1 MQDVQLFFL
10 GIGGIGMSALARW
23 YRHHGATVAGHD
35 RTETAL
41 TRALVEEGI
50 PVDTSGDR
58 SALPASLL
66 ADLDAGRTD
75 RWTVIR
81 TPAVPDDFPLL
92 ALLRDA
98 GFPVLKRAEL
108 LGKLTADRP
117 LLAVAGTHGKTT
129 TSTLLAHL
137 LHQDGTPV
145 DAFLGG
151 IARSTG
157 SNLLLA
163 EAAGKEGPAPWTVVE
178 ADEFDRSFLTLHP
191 THAVITSADADH
203 LDIYGTE
210 QALHAAMV
218 EFGRQV
224 GPGGLILHEAVAAAF
239 TATGHTPP
247 DHTCYGALSARTD
260 LPEGWEGGH
269 SAPSGSA
276 GDCTFQLHLTGHDP
290 VAIRWSMPGAHN
302 AANATAAA
310 ILAARAGLSPASI
323 ACGLASFPGIA
334 RRFEVRHDSPSLTV
348 IDDYA
353 HHPSEIAS
361 TIAAARSAYAGR
373 RLVGVFQPHLFSRT
387 RDFLDE
393 FASALS
399 ELDLCILLPIYAARE
414 EPLPG
419 VDAQAVGEK
428 MVECPVKCPE
438 ESRFLDVLET
448 CDPDVLLFMGAGDLD
463 QWIPRAIDRLS
474 ASTSTRETTPQP

>member
-1 MQDVQLFFL
+1 
-10 GIGGIGMSALARW
+10 MSALARW

-50 PVDTSGDR
+50 QVDTSGDR
-58 SALPASLL
+58 SALPVGLL

-92 ALLRDA
+92 ALLRNA
-98 GFPVLKRAEL
+98 GFPVLKRAQL
-108 LGKLTADRP
+108 LGRLTANRP

-137 LHQDGTPV
+137 LHQDGTAV
-145 DAFLGG
+145 EAFLGG

-157 SNLLLA
+157 SNLLLT
-163 EAAGKEGPAPWTVVE
+163 EAAGEEGATPWTVVE

-224 GPGGLILHEAVAAAF
+224 GSGGLILHEAVAKAF
-239 TATGHTPP
+239 TATGHKPP
-247 DHTCYGALSARTD
+247 DHTCYGALSTNTD
-260 LPEGWEGGH
+260 LPEAWEGGH
-269 SAPSGSA
+269 SAPSGST
-276 GDCTFQLHLTGHDP
+276 GHSTFQLHLSGHDP

-310 ILAARAGLSPASI
+310 ILAARAGLSPGSI
-323 ACGLASFPGIA
+323 ARGLASFPGIA
-334 RRFEVRHDSPSLTV
+334 RRFEVRHDSPALTV

-353 HHPSEIAS
+353 HHPSEIAN
-361 TIAAARSAYAGR
+361 TIAAARCAYAGR
-373 RLVGVFQPHLFSRT
+373 RLIGVFQPHLFSRT

-399 ELDLCILLPIYAARE
+399 ELDLCILLPIYPARE

-419 VDAQAVGEK
+419 GCTGRWGKDGRMSSEMPRGK
-428 MVECPVKCPE
+428 PVFGC
-438 ESRFLDVLET
+438 S
-448 CDPDVLLFMGAGDLD
+448 GDM
-463 QWIPRAIDRLS
+463 
-474 ASTSTRETTPQP
+474 

>member
-1 MQDVQLFFL
+1 MDRDGAVLIPDDRIVDTLGREVRSLLDDPEACRALSTAWPGPPGPMPPTAWSTSPLRPLPRHPRLMQDERLFFL

-50 PVDTSGDR
+50 PVDTSGDC

-92 ALLRDA
+92 ALLRNA

-108 LGKLTADRP
+108 LGKLTAERP

-137 LHQDGTPV
+137 LHQDGTAV
-145 DAFLGG
+145 EAFLGG

-163 EAAGKEGPAPWTVVE
+163 EAAGKEGPRLGPWWKPTNST
-178 ADEFDRSFLTLHP
+178 AASHPAP

-210 QALHAAMV
+210 QALHAAVV
-218 EFGRQV
+218 EFGRSRC
-224 GPGGLILHEAVAAAF
+224 G
-239 TATGHTPP
+239 
-247 DHTCYGALSARTD
+247 
-260 LPEGWEGGH
+260 
-269 SAPSGSA
+269 
-276 GDCTFQLHLTGHDP
+276 
-290 VAIRWSMPGAHN
+290 
-302 AANATAAA
+302 
-310 ILAARAGLSPASI
+310 RA
-323 ACGLASFPGIA
+323 
-334 RRFEVRHDSPSLTV
+334 D
-348 IDDYA
+348 
-353 HHPSEIAS
+353 
-361 TIAAARSAYAGR
+361 
-373 RLVGVFQPHLFSRT
+373 
-387 RDFLDE
+387 
-393 FASALS
+393 
-399 ELDLCILLPIYAARE
+399 
-414 EPLPG
+414 
-419 VDAQAVGEK
+419 
-428 MVECPVKCPE
+428 
-438 ESRFLDVLET
+438 
-448 CDPDVLLFMGAGDLD
+448 
-463 QWIPRAIDRLS
+463 
-474 ASTSTRETTPQP
+474 